1 MARAVNAPI
10 HARVGFLV
18 VLAHPEKHCSI
29 AALCGCPVTAAA
41 RGLRRVLHYNVA
53 HKSEGEVID
62 VLYESLIVPCIITY
76 VCHGDMDVFFSFCL
90 QGSLFL
96 KRQVRVLYIVDVER
110 SHNSV
115 KGDAHR
121 DVIFGLI
128 L

>member
-1 MARAVNAPI
+1 MRVLVFLWCWPI
-10 HARVGFLV
+10 QK
-18 VLAHPEKHCSI
+18 KHCST
-29 AALCGCPVTAAA
+29 AVLCGRPVAAA
-41 RGLRRVLHYNVA
+41 VRDLRRVLHYNVA

-62 VLYESLIVPCIITY
+62 VLYESLIVPRIITY

-121 DVIFGLI
+121 DVIFGLV